1 MVHRNDGL
9 GLSGLAHRILV
20 ILVAEVSLLLLLGLF
35 FLLDQLLLLKQPVL
49 DLALVERQLVDGL
62 KRVLFGV
69 GVKS

>member
-9 GLSGLAHRILV
+9 GLFGLAHRILV

>member
-1 MVHRNDGL
+1 MIHRNNGL
-9 GLSGLAHRILV
+9 GLFGLAHRILV